1 MGRHRSK
8 RKTGR
13 VLWIGAGAIVVAVA
27 AGAVVVTASQLS
39 SGQSQGS
46 HRTPST
52 SSATTNCPRSVSVIV
67 ASSVRPVLD
76 KVVESLAGTAKCVG
90 VQATVADGSDAI
102 TLVEKTRPD
111 VWIADDTSWGN
122 LVPSGILRKAPPTVI
137 ATSPVFAVL
146 PRGATLPAGA
156 TTWIGLST
164 TLAARKTLRL
174 TLADPAVSG
183 PSMVAAGALT
193 IAVGEKSG
201 PLVSALNLMRTWQ
214 GGHMTLGPDPAWPSA
229 GQVGLVTEQ
238 EVIRA
243 GAAQRYTIRAVG
255 GPTAVQRISLS
266 ESQAAAAD
274 NTRSSSVARLKA
286 ALMTPT
292 AVKAFEAAGFRGPGE
307 KAEAPAAASEL
318 PAVALGATYPTT
330 SEHFMFHVLTTWHP
344 DRRRANLLVVVD
356 VSGSMADPAPGTK
369 KSLVSLVSQGVEQ
382 VGALLPDDSRV
393 GLWEF
398 GARLDA
404 PRDYRVLLPDRPL
417 DAVQRDQLNVA
428 ARKLKALKTG
438 TGLYDTI
445 LAAYRSQ
452 LANFSSDMPTEVM
465 VFTDG
470 RNEDDPNSI
479 SLTALRK
486 ALVSSDRTKH
496 VQVGVLGFGDRLP
509 VDALG
514 AALAPIN
521 GQIDTLGSAE
531 QVLGAFVHAVSGG
544 LTH

>member
-1 MGRHRSK
+1 MGR
-8 RKTGR
+8 GG
-13 VLWIGAGAIVVAVA
+13 WIAAGAIVAAIA
-27 AGAVVVTASQLS
+27 AGAVVITASQLTSAQSGGRHPTRS
-39 SGQSQGS
+39 S
-46 HRTPST
+46 
-52 SSATTNCPRSVSVIV
+52 SSSTTNCPRSVSVIM

-76 KVVESLAGTAKCVG
+76 RVVNSLAGTANCVG
-90 VQATVADGSDAI
+90 IQATVANGMDAV

-111 VWIADDTSWGN
+111 VWIADDTSWRS
-122 LVPSGILRKAPPTVI
+122 LVPSGILRNAPPTII

-146 PRGATLPAGA
+146 PRGTSLPAGA
-156 TTWIGLST
+156 TTWEGLST
-164 TLAARKTLRL
+164 TLAEHKTLRL

-183 PSMVAAGALT
+183 PGMVAAGALT
-193 IAVGEKSG
+193 MAVGEEYG

-214 GGHMTLGPDPAWPSA
+214 AGHTTPGADPAWPSA

-243 GAAQRYTIRAVG
+243 GAAKRYTIRALG
-255 GPTAVQRISLS
+255 GPTALQRISLS

-274 NTRSSSVARLKA
+274 KTRASSVARLKA

-307 KAEAPAAASEL
+307 KAEPPPSASDL
-318 PAVALGATYPTT
+318 PAVAAGSTYPTT
-330 SEHFMFHVLTTWHP
+330 SQHFMFHVLTTWHP

-398 GARLDA
+398 GARLDGQ
-404 PRDYRVLLPDRPL
+404 RDYRILVPDRPL
-417 DAVQRDQLNVA
+417 DAAQRDQLNAA
-428 ARKLKALKTG
+428 ARKLKALQTG

-445 LAAYRSQ
+445 LAAYRAQ

-479 SLTALRK
+479 SLTTLRK
-486 ALVSSDRTKH
+486 ALASSDRTKH
-496 VQVGVLGFGDRLP
+496 VQIGVLGFGNRLP
-509 VDALG
+509 VDALS
-514 AALAPIN
+514 AALAPVN
-521 GQIDTLGSAE
+521 GQIDTLDSAE